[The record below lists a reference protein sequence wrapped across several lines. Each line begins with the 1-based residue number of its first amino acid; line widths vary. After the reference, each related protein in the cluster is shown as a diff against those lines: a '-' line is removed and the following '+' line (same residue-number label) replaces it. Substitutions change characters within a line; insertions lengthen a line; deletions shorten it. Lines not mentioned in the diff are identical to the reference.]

1 MDVRLLTNLV
11 EDNVRYFELVKI
23 TIHTSVRKS
32 YIIIG
37 DKCIYFTTCDLASV
51 IKNGKINYSSISD
64 ITINDHGTEITIK
77 LNQNLLNGEIRGNS
91 ADSEIGVY
99 EITVE
104 TPDYTNSRR
113 TSRSLKL
120 TPKTHFYPFTKK
132 LLLVITAFSYGTLTK
147 LQR

>member
-1 MDVRLLTNLV
+1 M
-11 EDNVRYFELVKI
+11 
-23 TIHTSVRKS
+23 
-32 YIIIG
+32 
-37 DKCIYFTTCDLASV
+37 

-104 TPDYTNSRR
+104 TPDYTKLFNNIIISKNTFNTLKHYQVINSQCVKR
-113 TSRSLKL
+113 
-120 TPKTHFYPFTKK
+120 FT
-132 LLLVITAFSYGTLTK
+132 
-147 LQR
+147 